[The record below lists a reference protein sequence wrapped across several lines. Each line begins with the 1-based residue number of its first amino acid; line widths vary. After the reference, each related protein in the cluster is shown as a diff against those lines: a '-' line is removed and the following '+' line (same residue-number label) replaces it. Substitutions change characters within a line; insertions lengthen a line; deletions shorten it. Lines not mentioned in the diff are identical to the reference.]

1 MTRAAQEGADPSA
14 SLAVTSSPASTPFL
28 GGRGRANDPTVN
40 STDTNSLPLTDPTV
54 DRPGAASGTTG
65 GVAPSTTQAEAPTLG
80 TALGTSL
87 APETSPPDVPSSV
100 FGAPMQDTI
109 DAIKTT
115 IEIAARQG
123 YARARIE
130 LQPEELGHISIR
142 LLQTS
147 EGLRARVSA
156 DTPAG
161 AQALTQNRSE
171 LRQMLTSLDVSVLHL
186 DIGSSGQSPAG
197 EGRDFTAQHDTSA
210 SSAVQALGGPA
221 QEDEVSTDSSAHQPP
236 GPALGEIV
244 DVLA

>member
-1 MTRAAQEGADPSA
+1 MQS
-14 SLAVTSSPASTPFL
+14 
-28 GGRGRANDPTVN
+28 
-40 STDTNSLPLTDPTV
+40 
-54 DRPGAASGTTG
+54 
-65 GVAPSTTQAEAPTLG
+65 EAPALG
-80 TALGTSL
+80 AALGTSL
-87 APETSPPDVPSSV
+87 APEASPPGTPSSV
-100 FGAPMQDTI
+100 FGSQMQDAIDTI
-109 DAIKTT
+109 QTT

-161 AQALTQNRSE
+161 SQALTQSRSE
-171 LRQMLTSLDVSVLHL
+171 LRQTLTSLGVSLLQL

-197 EGRDFTAQHDTSA
+197 GGHDFTANPETS
-210 SSAVQALGGPA
+210 SSSPTQALGRPA
-221 QEDEVSTDSSAHQPP
+221 QEDEASSAPSAAQPA
-236 GPALGEIV
+236 GPSLGEIV